1 MTTLLL
7 VCASSVVLAQLSQW
21 YGGGIRE
28 RGNKPRWDLFV
39 LAIVVILSLFAGL
52 RTDYNDTAAYIRGFQ
67 SAETIGAFLS
77 DSENLHVLH
86 NPLFYGLTAL
96 IRTVTDN
103 YHIYLLIF
111 AAVNEVLLIRFVQR
125 YTADGNF
132 AFGLWLFFGIGA
144 YVFSMAAMKHITA
157 MAVLTLAVPALNERK
172 WAKYYIIVALA
183 GLLHTYAFLFVF
195 LPLLTGKP
203 WGGRILL
210 VALATVTVML
220 TFEDSIGTLLSYA
233 DSMGKHVAE
242 FEVFDGNQMNP
253 LRVAVFA
260 VVPAMSLIF
269 RRRLFPAMGRQEAV
283 LINMSIVSLMFM
295 LMATVNGANMFGR
308 LATYFELGAA
318 CSLPWMIDQIFER
331 RSARLVKLCATVCF
345 LVFFL
350 YDNWGFTYHGVSFFA
365 FIAGLV

>member
-144 YVFSMAAMKHITA
+144 YVFSC
-157 MAVLTLAVPALNERK
+157 
-172 WAKYYIIVALA
+172 
-183 GLLHTYAFLFVF
+183 LLYTS
-195 LPLLTGKP
+195 PSP
-203 WGGRILL
+203 R
-210 VALATVTVML
+210 
-220 TFEDSIGTLLSYA
+220 D
-233 DSMGKHVAE
+233 
-242 FEVFDGNQMNP
+242 
-253 LRVAVFA
+253 
-260 VVPAMSLIF
+260 
-269 RRRLFPAMGRQEAV
+269 
-283 LINMSIVSLMFM
+283 
-295 LMATVNGANMFGR
+295 
-308 LATYFELGAA
+308 
-318 CSLPWMIDQIFER
+318 
-331 RSARLVKLCATVCF
+331 
-345 LVFFL
+345 
-350 YDNWGFTYHGVSFFA
+350 
-365 FIAGLV
+365 